1 MIFAERS
8 WLEQGCKV
16 GEQVVPLARY
26 FNNANVDM
34 ESGTAAMVLRILKY
48 KSPLLSKKKEICQCI
63 WMSNVSIYFD
73 VIRKRAQ

>member
-48 KSPLLSKKKEICQCI
+48 KSPLLSNKKRN
-63 WMSNVSIYFD
+63 MSVYLD
-73 VIRKRAQ
+73 D